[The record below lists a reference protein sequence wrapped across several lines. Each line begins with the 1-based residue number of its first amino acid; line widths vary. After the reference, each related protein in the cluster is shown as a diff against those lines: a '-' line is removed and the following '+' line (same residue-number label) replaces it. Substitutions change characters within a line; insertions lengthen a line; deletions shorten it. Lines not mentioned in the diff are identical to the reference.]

1 MKLDRKNIDLQSFLD
16 TLDLANLNNMA
27 SELLEFDDDEEG
39 NEESNTGS
47 KRNVPPVSVSNLE
60 KGSTN

>member
-1 MKLDRKNIDLQSFLD
+1 VKLDRKNIDLQSFLD

-47 KRNVPPVSVSNLE
+47 KRAVPPVSV
-60 KGSTN
+60 